1 MDIRTDLALEAHE
14 LCREAGETTQLQ
26 GVRARETRRRGVTTT
41 VVEVLDDRG
50 ARALGKPVGTYVTL
64 EFSRAQLR
72 KPRDFAA
79 AAAALGRALAALLPG
94 QGPVL
99 VAGLGNMA
107 VTPDALGPKAL
118 EHLVVTRHLGRGL
131 PQLRPVSAIAP
142 GVLGTTGLESAE
154 VLRAVIERAAPKCV
168 VAVDALAARR
178 VERICTTVQ
187 LTDTGITPGAGVGNR
202 RAGLSRETLGVPVIA
217 VGAPTVAD
225 AGTLLRD
232 TLTAYGV
239 NGVCAK
245 SLCASGLVVS
255 PRDIDAQVA
264 LMARFLGWGL
274 SLGLHR
280 RLTPEDVAGLV
291 G

>member
-1 MDIRTDLALEAHE
+1 MDMRTDLALEAHE
-14 LCREAGETTQLQ
+14 LCREAGETTRLR

-41 VVEVLDDRG
+41 VVEILDETG
-50 ARALGKPVGTYVTL
+50 AAALGKPVGTYVTL
-64 EFSRAQLR
+64 EFQRGQLR
-72 KPRDFAA
+72 KPRDFTAA
-79 AAAALGRALAALLPG
+79 AVALGRAVATLVPG
-94 QGPVL
+94 RGPVL

-107 VTPDALGPKAL
+107 ITPDALGPKTL
-118 EHLVVTRHLGRGL
+118 EHLVVTRHLGRDF

-154 VLRAVIERAAPKCV
+154 VLRAVAERAAPRCV

-187 LTDTGITPGAGVGNR
+187 LTDTGIHPGAGVGNR

-217 VGAPTVAD
+217 VGVPTVAD
-225 AGTLLRD
+225 AATLLRD
-232 TLTAYGV
+232 TLRDHGLDSGSRDA
-239 NGVCAK
+239 
-245 SLCASGLVVS
+245 LCAPGLVVS

-264 LMARFLGWGL
+264 AMARCLGWGL

-280 RLTPEDVAGLV
+280 RLTVEDVAGLV

>member
-72 KPRDFAA
+72 KPRDFCSSGGSPGAGAGRAA
-79 AAAALGRALAALLPG
+79 AGARARAGGGPGEHGR
-94 QGPVL
+94 
-99 VAGLGNMA
+99 
-107 VTPDALGPKAL
+107 DARRPGPKAL
-118 EHLVVTRHLGRGL
+118 EHLVVTRHLGRGF

-255 PRDIDAQVA
+255 PRNIDAQVA